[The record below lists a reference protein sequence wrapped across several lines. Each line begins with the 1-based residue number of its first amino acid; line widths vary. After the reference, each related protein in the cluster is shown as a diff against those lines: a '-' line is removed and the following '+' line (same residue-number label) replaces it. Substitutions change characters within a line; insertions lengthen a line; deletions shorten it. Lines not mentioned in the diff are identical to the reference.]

1 MIDSFGGRKFIFA
14 ILATILGFGLVLS
27 GYLFPADWLDF
38 VKFLL
43 ATYVVGNVATK
54 VTDTF
59 TTDK

>member
-1 MIDSFGGRKFIFA
+1 MIESLGGRKFIFA
-14 ILATILGFGLVLS
+14 LVATLLGFGLVLS
-27 GYLFPADWLDF
+27 GSLFPQDFLDF

-59 TTDK
+59 TSK